1 MKMHL
6 KNKGI
11 HPIIFIVIGNIIL
24 FISTS
29 FLNLPKSR
37 QWADDLLDESTFKN
51 PDKGYYPET
60 WFHFIGGNIS
70 KEGIT
75 ADLEAISAAGIS
87 GIQLFHGQFGGAWP
101 GVSPQIKCLS
111 ESWEEH
117 IRWTAK
123 ECKRLNLNF
132 TMQNCPGWSYAGGP
146 WIKPEN
152 SMRHLVYSRTD
163 IEGGSRKKIQ
173 LTKPQESEE
182 EWRDYEDLFV
192 VAFPT
197 PEDDTGNRLIPKE
210 IKSNRDVLLN
220 RLSVN
225 NGKMITPEGIS
236 YRILWLY
243 DCKRMLPETLEKILS
258 FVKQG
263 IIVVGSPPD
272 NIATLSGGK
281 EAELRFRKVV
291 KELWGNGEAK
301 VRKVGKGKVYRSDIE
316 SVLDAEKIQKDIN
329 VGFSDVHWLHRRTA
343 DADFYFVSTPIDKGY
358 KGNISF
364 RSKGFAEIWDPLTG
378 EITKASSTTN
388 KNGCAAI
395 EMNMPAGTSRFVVFR
410 KNESRQAKA
419 PLFYTKKMEMQT
431 PWEIR
436 FSPGWGIPDSPVFID
451 QLKPWKDLPL
461 TEEGKSFSGTAVYT
475 ASFNMDK
482 KEGIHYSLD
491 MGQVEVIAKVKLNGK
506 DVGTKWTYPYRME
519 ITDYLKTGKN
529 TLEIAVTS
537 TWHNRLVYD
546 ANLPEWE
553 RKTWTIAGPDS
564 QSPLKEYGLIGPVW
578 ICYE

>member
-37 QWADDLLDESTFKN
+37 QWADNLLDESTFKN

-75 ADLEAISAAGIS
+75 ADLEVISAAGIS

-192 VAFPT
+192 VVFPT

-225 NGKMITPEGIS
+225 DGTMVTP
-236 YRILWLY
+236 
-243 DCKRMLPETLEKILS
+243 D
-258 FVKQG
+258 
-263 IIVVGSPPD
+263 
-272 NIATLSGGK
+272 
-281 EAELRFRKVV
+281 
-291 KELWGNGEAK
+291 
-301 VRKVGKGKVYRSDIE
+301 
-316 SVLDAEKIQKDIN
+316 
-329 VGFSDVHWLHRRTA
+329 
-343 DADFYFVSTPIDKGY
+343 
-358 KGNISF
+358 
-364 RSKGFAEIWDPLTG
+364 
-378 EITKASSTTN
+378 
-388 KNGCAAI
+388 GCAAI
-395 EMNMPAGTSRFVVFR
+395 EMNMPAGTSRFVVFW

-419 PLFYTKKMEMQT
+419 PLFYTEKMEMQT

-436 FSPGWGIPDSPVFID
+436 FPPGWGIPDSPVFID